1 MFEQL
6 QPIPS
11 IASIQWLVSRFC
23 LADTERANGWAPVLG
38 QKVLEEILSPLLE
51 LLQEDAEKEQV
62 LDGLQQVMAVKS
74 HAVLPMMV
82 PQLVTPPVNTK
93 ALATLASVAGPAL
106 NRHLAKV
113 IPALVG
119 AAADNMEQVC
129 LLLDTAM

>member
-1 MFEQL
+1 M
-6 QPIPS
+6 
-11 IASIQWLVSRFC
+11 SRFC
-23 LADTERANGWAPVLG
+23 LADTERANGWATVLG

-51 LLQEDAEKEQV
+51 LLQEDVEKEQV

-119 AAADNMEQVC
+119 AAAENMEQVC
-129 LLLDTAM
+129 LLLDAAM